1 MDYFD
6 FEDNCQK
13 LNETS
18 LQCMECDDDEFMAVN
33 GQCVECPSRCSKCG
47 NEGQLMSAILA
58 TNQMVVIANKSVTM
72 GANHAQ
78 RRRPIAQP
86 ALMAFSLAELAAL
99 TAITRV

>member
-1 MDYFD
+1 MASV
-6 FEDNCQK
+6 
-13 LNETS
+13 LNA
-18 LQCMECDDDEFMAVN
+18 LAAVVN
-33 GQCVECPSRCSKCG
+33 VVMKG
-47 NEGQLMSAILA
+47 NVMSAILA